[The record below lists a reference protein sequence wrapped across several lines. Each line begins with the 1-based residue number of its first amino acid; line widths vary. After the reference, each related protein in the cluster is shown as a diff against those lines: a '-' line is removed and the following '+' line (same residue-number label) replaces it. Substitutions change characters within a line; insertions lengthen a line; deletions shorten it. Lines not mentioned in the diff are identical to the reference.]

1 MPNDVRQRDA
11 FRADAS
17 DKCVVDVDV
26 SDKWSI
32 WHRRQAA
39 NGLPLSRGN
48 RTRKS
53 SALGA
58 PAARLP
64 SAAAAEL
71 GVLAPSTLL
80 LLFTAVVAFD
90 SFCVDVTF
98 RLFVVPLLVY
108 CSPNLTFA

>member
-53 SALGA
+53 TALGA
-58 PAARLP
+58 PATRLP
-64 SAAAAEL
+64 SAAAA
-71 GVLAPSTLL
+71 SW
-80 LLFTAVVAFD
+80 TADDRA
-90 SFCVDVTF
+90 
-98 RLFVVPLLVY
+98 RLLVRR
-108 CSPNLTFA
+108 CEGRGAVRQRAVTRNPEPVPSRPGPN